1 MYDLNPF
8 TVTLYDSAA
17 GFLLFS
23 KTVVFSYVSDALVA
37 KPFVSNV
44 KKKKGNKVVVILGQ
58 SCITGQVS

>member
-1 MYDLNPF
+1 MFDLNPF
-8 TVTLYDSAA
+8 SVALHDSAA

-44 KKKKGNKVVVILGQ
+44 KKKKGNKVVILGH